1 MHDQFH
7 TESINHISVHFMP
20 TTKYKTNFI
29 SVYLRQPLRE
39 ETHTQAALLPFV
51 LKRGTMLHPTAKSI
65 ERALNDLYGA
75 TLTTDVYKRGEEQ
88 VMVFRLQLAN
98 EKFLRD
104 KEPLFEKG
112 IRLLSEILSQPR
124 LEDGIFY
131 QRHVELEKD
140 LLSRRLSQ
148 IKDDKI
154 RYASKRCVEE
164 MFKDEPYRLF
174 AYGSP
179 EQIPHITAE
188 SLYTYFQ
195 EVIRHY
201 PIDLFVVGDLPQE
214 KVRELVAQSFNWSRR
229 PKEKTWVTSPGH
241 HVRKVRQV
249 VEKTKIAQ
257 GKLNIG
263 CRTWTVYK
271 DDDYVPLL
279 VFNGLFGGFSHSK
292 LFRHVREKESLAYYI
307 SSSIESH
314 KGFMMIMSGIDFNN
328 FAKTVDIIQDQLKQV
343 QRGEM
348 TDEELDQTKALLINQ
363 IKEDNDQPFHLMER
377 FYHGIIGGMNRN
389 GSQLI
394 EAITRV
400 SKDDVVRVA
409 EKIELDTIYFLT
421 SEEAGDKH
429 GSHDP
434 HL

>member
-1 MHDQFH
+1 MQDQFH
-7 TESINHISVHFMP
+7 SETINQISVHFMP

-51 LKRGTMLHPTAKSI
+51 LKRGSVHHPTAKSI

-75 TLTTDVYKRGEEQ
+75 TLSADVFKRGEEQ
-88 VMVFRLQLAN
+88 VIAFRLQLAN
-98 EKFLRD
+98 EKFLSD

-124 LEDGIFY
+124 LEDGRFY
-131 QRHVELEKD
+131 PRHVELEKD
-140 LLSRRLSQ
+140 LLNRKLSQ

-179 EQIPHITAE
+179 DQIPHISAQ

-195 EVIRHY
+195 DVIRRC

-214 KVRELVAQSFNWSRR
+214 KVWDLIAQTFAWPRQQM
-229 PKEKTWVTSPGH
+229 EKTWYTSPGQ
-241 HVRKVRQV
+241 HVDQVRQV
-249 VEKTKIAQ
+249 VEKTKISQ

-263 CRTWTVYK
+263 CRTFTVYK
-271 DDDYVPLL
+271 DDDYVSLL
-279 VFNGLFGGFSHSK
+279 VFNGLFGGFAHSK

-328 FAKTVDIIQDQLKQV
+328 YAKTIDIIQDQLKQV
-343 QRGEM
+343 QRGEV
-348 TDEELDQTKALLINQ
+348 TDEELDQTKAMLINQ

-377 FYHGIIGGMNRN
+377 YYHGIIGGRKRHLN
-389 GSQLI
+389 QLI
-394 EAITRV
+394 EEIKRV
-400 SKDDVVRVA
+400 SKEDVVQVA

-421 SEEAGDKH
+421 SEEAGD
-429 GSHDP
+429 
-434 HL
+434 